1 MRQEQLSTFQ
11 VKMLQGKSGDE
22 HLTTITEPIT
32 AVFSRLGAAMKK
44 YVVGQ
49 DMVIDQM
56 LVGLLADGHVL
67 LEGVP
72 GTAKT
77 LLVKTLARLVGA
89 EFGRVQLTPDML
101 PSDILGTSVYDLNTK
116 TFSVKRGPIFTS
128 LLLADEINRTAPK
141 TQSALLEAMEERQV
155 TIDGQTQKLPELFMV
170 VATQNPVEF
179 EGTYPLPEAQLDRFM
194 LKILIGYPEGD
205 AERMMLANWQ
215 NGVYE
220 RKGTDLEQVVT
231 VSELVECRKH
241 LRHVKVEDSLFNY
254 LMQLIQKSRNLS
266 DVQLGASPRAAL
278 AWLAA
283 AKAHAAME
291 GRDFVT
297 PDNIK
302 FVAQPILRHR
312 LILTPESELEGTNT
326 SQVINKLL
334 GLIPVPR

>member
-1 MRQEQLSTFQ
+1 MQSIAETFGRISNAL
-11 VKMLQGKSGDE
+11 KGF
-22 HLTTITEPIT
+22 I
-32 AVFSRLGAAMKK
+32 
-44 YVVGQ
+44 VGQ
-49 DMVIDQM
+49 DAVIDQL
-56 LVGLLADGHVL
+56 LVALLADGHVL

-77 LLVKTLARLVGA
+77 LLVKTLSKMIGA
-89 EFGRVQLTPDML
+89 EFGRIQLTPDML

-116 TFSVKRGPIFTS
+116 TFSVKKGPIFTS

-155 TIDGQTQKLPELFMV
+155 TIDGQTGRLPDLFMV

-194 LKILIGYPEGD
+194 LKILVGYPEGD
-205 AERMMLANWQ
+205 AEHKMLVNWQ
-215 NGVYE
+215 SGVYD
-220 RKGTDLEQVVT
+220 RKAAEGQAVVAP
-231 VSELVECRKH
+231 SEIIECREK
-241 LRHVKVEDSLFNY
+241 LKQLKVEDSIFNY
-254 LMQLIQKSRNLS
+254 LMNLVQKSRNLS

-283 AKAHAAME
+283 AKAHAAIE

-302 FVAQPILRHR
+302 FVAHPILRHR
-312 LILTPESELEGTNT
+312 LILTPESELEGITT
-326 SQVINKLL
+326 TQAINKLL
-334 GLIPVPR
+334 GLVPVPR

>member
-1 MRQEQLSTFQ
+1 MSDSSVNVKAPKSASTA
-11 VKMLQGKSGDE
+11 KINE
-22 HLTTITEPIT
+22 
-32 AVFSRLGAAMKK
+32 VFSRLGSALKQ

-49 DMVIDQM
+49 EMVIDQL
-56 LVGLLADGHVL
+56 LVALLADGHVL

-77 LLVKTLARLVGA
+77 LLVKTLARLVGT
-89 EFGRVQLTPDML
+89 EFGRIQLTPDML

-116 TFSVKRGPIFTS
+116 TFSLKHGPIFTS

-155 TIDGQTQKLPELFMV
+155 TIDVRTEKLPELFMV

-205 AERMMLANWQ
+205 AEYRMLSNWQ
-215 NGVYE
+215 KGVYE
-220 RKGTDLEQVVT
+220 RKAIDLQPVITPE
-231 VSELVECRKH
+231 ELLDARRSLKDVN
-241 LRHVKVEDSLFNY
+241 VEDSLFNY
-254 LMQLIQKSRNLS
+254 LMQLVQKSRSLS

-278 AWLAA
+278 SWLSA

-302 FVAQPILRHR
+302 FVAHPVLRHR
-312 LILTPESELEGTNT
+312 LILTAESELEGITT
-326 SQVINKLL
+326 TQVINKLL
-334 GLIPVPR
+334 GLVSVPR

>member
-1 MRQEQLSTFQ
+1 VTNFDFQ
-11 VKMLQGKSGDE
+11 VKILQIVSGDQN
-22 HLTTITEPIT
+22 LSTQITQPIT
-32 AVFSRLGAAMKK
+32 TVFERLGSAMNT

-49 DMVIDQM
+49 NMVVDQIM
-56 LVGLLADGHVL
+56 VALLADGHVL

-101 PSDILGTSVYDLNTK
+101 PSDILGTSIYDLNTK
-116 TFSVKRGPIFTS
+116 TFTVKRGPIFTS

-155 TIDGQTQKLPELFMV
+155 TIDGQTQKLPELFTV

-194 LKILIGYPEGD
+194 MKILIGYPEGN
-205 AERMMLANWQ
+205 AERTMLSNWQ
-215 NGVYE
+215 NGVYD
-220 RKGTDLEQVVT
+220 RKGTDLSQVASVQ
-231 VSELVECRKH
+231 EIVECRRQ
-241 LRHVKVEDSLFNY
+241 LREVKVEDSLFDY
-254 LMQLIQKSRNLS
+254 LMQLVQKSRTLS

-278 AWLAA
+278 AWLSA
-283 AKAHAAME
+283 AKAHAAIE

-312 LILTPESELEGTNT
+312 LILTPESELEGINP

-334 GLIPVPR
+334 GLVPVPR